1 MARSIRE
8 NIIYSFAAFS
18 IVSLILVGVV
28 SLFFLGTIG
37 QTTTTMST
45 NALTDQIQD
54 NIQQTAIQNAQI
66 INRKLSNA
74 EAMVN
79 AMAKECDSV
88 LDSQSTYTS
97 RRSFYDFYYEYNR
110 GLGLFPVDTYLDP
123 LYNVY
128 LSWQY
133 ASYYFPG
140 SNSSNYLTIL
150 ANDPVLNDTVSRMA
164 HMDYIFQ
171 EVHSISPDIRW
182 LYIAFEGS
190 DLFINYP
197 GSVVGDTD
205 LDRNTAPFSA
215 TQEDWYKE
223 VRDGNGQIVFTA
235 PYFDPIDGA
244 LLITIGKAF
253 YDPSSPTTLLGCIF
267 ADITIE
273 SIKEK
278 IIDITILE
286 SGYAALIQQSGL
298 VVAHPDW
305 TAINP
310 NDDLPAIEQVEVNLN
325 SESALTVQQIDLIT
339 SGATGVTQFTKN
351 ADKYYL
357 AYTAVGKGDYICL
370 IIVPENEAIAS
381 VAPLQQRI
389 EGTTL
394 TSLVQLLV
402 ITIGSFII
410 SLTVGI
416 WMSNRI
422 ISPISHLTNVA
433 SKMATD
439 RVRED
444 ILGELDLQIDQEL
457 ENQDD
462 EVGDLTRAFKGMLS
476 TIRKESKK
484 DKDQLSDSFWDN

>member
-8 NIIYSFAAFS
+8 NIIYGFAAFS
-18 IVSLILVGVV
+18 IVSLILVGVI

-37 QTTTTMST
+37 QTTTSMST
-45 NALTDQIQD
+45 NALKDQIQD
-54 NIQQTAIQNAQI
+54 NMQQTAIQNSQI

-74 EAMVN
+74 EAVVN
-79 AMAKECDSV
+79 AMAENCENV
-88 LDSQSTYTS
+88 LDSQSTYS
-97 RRSFYDFYYEYNR
+97 ARRSFYDYYFEYDR
-110 GLGLFPVDTYLDP
+110 GLELFPEDSYLDP

-140 SNSSNYLTIL
+140 SNSSNYLTL
-150 ANDPVLNDTVSRMA
+150 LTNDPTLNDTVSRMA
-164 HMDYIFQ
+164 NMDYIFQ
-171 EVHSISPDIRW
+171 EVHSIAPDIRW

-190 DLFINYP
+190 ELFINYP

-205 LDRNTAPFSA
+205 LDRNSNPFSA
-215 TQEDWYKE
+215 TQEDWYKD
-223 VRDGNGQIVFTA
+223 VRDGNGEVVFTE

-253 YDPSSPTTLLGCIF
+253 YDPDVPTTLLGCIF
-267 ADITIE
+267 ADITID
-273 SIKEK
+273 SIKDK

-286 SGYAALIQQSGL
+286 TGYAALIQQSGL
-298 VVAHPDW
+298 VVAHPEW

-310 NDDLPAIEQVEVNLN
+310 NDDLPTIDQVEVNLN
-325 SESALTVQQIDLIT
+325 GDSALTSAQISTIT
-339 SGATGVTQFTKN
+339 SGLTGDTQFTKN
-351 ADKYYL
+351 GDRYYL

-370 IIVPENEAIAS
+370 IIVPEDEAIAS

-389 EGTTL
+389 EDATV
-394 TSLVQLLV
+394 TSIVQLLI
-402 ITIGSFII
+402 ITVGAFAL
-410 SLTVGI
+410 SLIVGI
-416 WMSNRI
+416 WLSDRI
-422 ISPISHLTNVA
+422 IRPISHLTGIA

-439 RVRED
+439 KVRED
-444 ILGELDLQIDQEL
+444 ILGDLDLQIDQEL

-476 TIRKESKK
+476 TLRKESKTEK
-484 DKDQLSDSFWDN
+484 GQLSDAFWDE